1 MREEIKENY
10 GSKIRELRIKNGLT
24 QSAVAEAIGV
34 TPGYISH
41 VENNRT
47 AMSLRVL
54 IFYAKTLGVSL
65 DSLVGQ
71 IEPAYKLSA
80 LDNELIEEISKMRD
94 TEKVAL
100 LQTMQIWKQVNYEY
114 KLKR

>member
-1 MREEIKENY
+1 MKEEIKETY
-10 GSKIRELRIKNGLT
+10 GSMVKELRIKNGLT
-24 QSAVAEAIGV
+24 QCAVAEAIGV

-47 AMSLRVL
+47 AMSLRIL
-54 IFYAKTLGVSL
+54 IFYAKTLGISL

-71 IEPAYKLSA
+71 LEPAYRMTS
-80 LDNELIEEISKMRD
+80 LDNEIMAEISKLED

-100 LQTMQIWKQVNYEY
+100 LQTIKLWKKV
-114 KLKR
+114 KKG